1 MAKTFN
7 NLFSGIYAFESLYNG
22 YLKARRGRRY
32 RMEVLNFAQRLEE
45 NIITLQNELMW
56 HRYSV
61 GRYKNFYVYEPKK
74 RQVAA
79 LPFRDRVVQHALVS
93 AIEPI
98 YEERFLSCSYA
109 CRPGKGAHLGA
120 DVAQQMLRKVR
131 RNHSK
136 VYVLKADIHHYFAS
150 IDHDV
155 LKKILR
161 KKIACRDT
169 LWLLDTII
177 DSTPGPGIPIGNLTS
192 QLFANV
198 YLHEL
203 DCFVKHGLRAPNY
216 MRYMDDFIV
225 VSHNKDYLHEI
236 RARVTGYLTTELKL
250 QTNDKTQIFPI
261 AKSRGRALDFL
272 GYKIWTTHRKL
283 RKDSVRKVRQ
293 KLARHRAGKL
303 DTETVLRSIRSWT
316 GHAGHANSY
325 NLRQK
330 LAGGN
335 HGKNIHS
342 NEQTR

>member
-1 MAKTFN
+1 
-7 NLFSGIYAFESLYNG
+7 
-22 YLKARRGRRY
+22 
-32 RMEVLNFAQRLEE
+32 VLNFAQRLEE
-45 NIITLQNELMW
+45 NIITLQNELIW
-56 HRYSV
+56 HEYSM
-61 GRYKNFYVYEPKK
+61 GRYRNFYVYEPKK

-79 LPFRDRVVQHALVS
+79 LPFRDRVLQHALVS

-120 DVAQQMLRKVR
+120 DVAQQMLRKVK
-131 RNHSK
+131 RNHGN
-136 VYVLKADIHHYFAS
+136 VYVLKADIRHYFAS

-155 LKKILR
+155 LKKMLR
-161 KKIACRDT
+161 KKIACPET

-203 DCFVKHGLRAPNY
+203 DCFVKHDLRAANY

-225 VSHNKDYLHEI
+225 VSHNKDYLYEI
-236 RARVTGYLTTELKL
+236 RVCVTEFLAAELKL
-250 QTNDKTQIFPI
+250 QTNDKTQIFPV

-335 HGKNIHS
+335 HGKNIYS
-342 NEQTR
+342 NR